1 MIQLPDPSL
10 AFEHE
15 NSFYLTCDNS
25 RIAKFVAQYEL
36 FRMSAEIEGAI
47 VECGVFKGASLAR
60 LVHFREIFALTKK
73 KRVIGFDTFDQFPES
88 TYEPDNDL
96 LGKFIASAGSSS
108 IGKKQLED
116 VLQQKGVSGNIELV
130 EGDVTTT
137 IPEFIK
143 ANPSMKISLLNL
155 DVDLYEP
162 SLVILE
168 NLYPLISPG
177 GVLMLDDYD
186 KFPGETKA
194 VDEYFR
200 GRDMKIHRFHYV
212 KSPCYIIKD

>member
-1 MIQLPDPSL
+1 
-10 AFEHE
+10 
-15 NSFYLTCDNS
+15 
-25 RIAKFVAQYEL
+25 
-36 FRMSAEIEGAI
+36 

-60 LVHFREIFALTKK
+60 FVHFREIFALTEEKM
-73 KRVIGFDTFDQFPES
+73 VVGFDTFDLFPES

-96 LGKFIASAGSSS
+96 LGKFIESAGSSS
-108 IGKKQLED
+108 IGKKQLEE
-116 VLQQKGVSGNIELV
+116 VLRQKGVFRNISLV

-143 ANPSMKISLLNL
+143 ANPGMKISLLNL

-168 NLYPLISPG
+168 NLYPLMSPG
-177 GVLMLDDYD
+177 GILLLDDYD

-200 GRDMKIHRFHYV
+200 GRKMKIHRFPYV
-212 KSPCYIIKD
+212 KSPCYIIKE